1 MNVRQVAV
9 GIGAVGVGA
18 AVTLTAPLTPGASAI
33 GAPPTPVSS
42 TETFAAGD
50 ACPFAI
56 EVVSEGKSVFVD
68 LPNNPQF
75 FGIAPSPGLRITVT
89 NLSDPSK
96 TVTVNA
102 TGAFRF
108 VDLPDGS
115 FEILAGG
122 HNFLYGVPEV
132 GATALATTG
141 PIEVLVVNGE
151 IAEMDLS
158 GAQVRDLCEELA

>member
-1 MNVRQVAV
+1 MNVRRAAV
-9 GIGAVGVGA
+9 GIAVGA
-18 AVTLTAPLTPGASAI
+18 AVTLTAALTHGASAT

-42 TETFAAGD
+42 TETFAAGE
-50 ACPFAI
+50 ACPFPI
-56 EVVSEGKSVFVD
+56 EVLTEGKSGFAD
-68 LPNNPQF
+68 LPNNPKF
-75 FGIAPSPGLRITVT
+75 SGIAPSPGLRITVT
-89 NLSDPSK
+89 NLTDPSK

-115 FEILAGG
+115 FKILAGG

-141 PIEVLVVNGE
+141 PIEVLAVNGQ

>member
-1 MNVRQVAV
+1 MSVRKVTGA
-9 GIGAVGVGA
+9 IAAVGV
-18 AVTLTAPLTPGASAI
+18 AVTLTAPLIPGASAA
-33 GAPPTPVSS
+33 GAPPDPVLS
-42 TETFAAGD
+42 TENFAAGE

-56 EVVSEGKSVFVD
+56 EVVSEGKSGSVD

-75 FGIAPSPGLRITVT
+75 SFIQTSPGLRITVT

-108 VDLPDGS
+108 RALPDGS
-115 FEILAGG
+115 LEIRAGG

-141 PIEVLVVNGE
+141 PIEVLAVNGQ

>member
-1 MNVRQVAV
+1 MRRS
-9 GIGAVGVGA
+9 
-18 AVTLTAPLTPGASAI
+18 VTRIPLLVLTAALLAPGASAT
-33 GAPPTPVSS
+33 GAPPTPVDPSP
-42 TETFAAGD
+42 ETFAAGE

-56 EVVSEGKSVFVD
+56 EVVSEGKEGFVD
-68 LPNNPQF
+68 LPNNPVF
-75 FGIAPSPGLRITVT
+75 SGIANSPGLRVTVT

-108 VDLPDGS
+108 VDLPDGGL
-115 FEILAGG
+115 EIRAGG

-141 PIEVLVVNGE
+141 PIVLQVEDGE
-151 IAEMDLS
+151 LAATELS
-158 GAQVRDLCEELA
+158 DARVRDLCKELA